1 MNSNSTL
8 DEKLIEIRKTGMLS
22 ISTNRNGKNQK
33 IGVVD
38 NIELF
43 NDSKAKELLLELDR
57 HGQVFYYG
65 KLHPTIEKLIDTFL
79 VFYTFADKRPDG
91 VLKEVVTDVPL
102 DRDAVHWLQGM
113 FKHYDKPFPKIK
125 AKIESSE
132 KIKDYK
138 QSGKSIVTLSGGKD
152 STYVALETNAV
163 PVHIAKINRA
173 AQTREL
179 KAVLRLTPI
188 LPEKPLVIP
197 LYNSVTLGHGSKRC
211 EIRDALIYTL
221 LLPFSHKIG
230 ASRIYSGAY
239 EEADWY
245 SDTPKG
251 VESLNELFSE
261 KGIGL
266 SIHPIKRLT
275 ETELIR
281 SFIKNY
287 PEIFEMTS
295 PCISSDDL
303 YTQNRKW
310 FKSKFPFFPLFE
322 GICGVCP
329 KDVQLN
335 MARLIYDPKIVSL
348 PYQSKKQV
356 ADYYLH
362 KLNSEEVDRF
372 VEDSLIGKIKDYFG
386 EKTD

>member
-8 DEKLIEIRKTGMLS
+8 DEKVIEIRKYGMLG
-22 ISTNRNGKNQK
+22 ISLNRNGKNQK
-33 IGVVD
+33 IGIM
-38 NIELF
+38 NNLELY
-43 NDSKAKELLLELDR
+43 NDSKAKELILELDR
-57 HGQVFYYG
+57 DRQILHY
-65 KLHPTIEKLIDTFL
+65 KDIHPTIEKLIHTFF

-91 VLKEVVTDVPL
+91 TLEEVVTDVAL
-102 DRDAVHWLQGM
+102 DKDAVQWLQGM

-125 AKIESSE
+125 GKIAESAR
-132 KIKDYK
+132 IKDYNP
-138 QSGKSIVTLSGGKD
+138 SGKSIVTLSGGKD
-152 STYVALETNAV
+152 STYVALETNAI
-163 PVHIAKINRA
+163 PVHIAKINKA

-179 KAVLRLTPI
+179 KSVLRLTSI

-211 EIRDALIYTL
+211 EVRDALIYTL
-221 LLPFSHKIG
+221 LLPLAYETG
-230 ASRIYSGAY
+230 ADKIYSGAY

-266 SIHPIKRLT
+266 SVHPIKKLT

-281 SFIKNY
+281 RFIKDY

-303 YTQNRKW
+303 YTQNRSW
-310 FKSKFPFFPLFE
+310 FKSKFPFFPLFD

-335 MARLIYDPKIVSL
+335 MARLLYDPKITGL
-348 PYQSKKQV
+348 PFKSKKQV

-362 KLNSEEVDRF
+362 KIHSKEVDRF

-386 EKTD
+386 EK